1 LSLFKASTGLFE
13 NYTFIAR
20 PEREFSSSSSG
31 VTGAIRLF
39 PQASPSEK
47 MDPEAMTRVVSK
59 LSGSSLGGVAA
70 FDEGSFGNIER
81 RFIAVKLNSFTVNVT
96 GDSRVYLSAVN
107 NFSSDPRQRKTFEI
121 VRSTPPLFFTSSNDI
136 TTGTLEFNTLRRVLF
151 PHYSTAYPSAY
162 WGYSNYLSLNFI
174 SGSTFTSDAAL
185 IYANPTSA
193 AGDESPYGSAL
204 LTPSEA
210 FTLETYVKPTARVSG
225 SYHAGTIFHVSSSFA
240 LSLVSGSS
248 VDSHGR
254 PASFRLMLQLSHSAD
269 IPPSSVDLTLAN
281 NVRTFPQDLV
291 FLSDE
296 SITFNGWHHV
306 AVRWG
311 GSSVD
316 SGTGSFFID
325 GVRSGDFS
333 IPSASVMR
341 TDYAPENSNALF
353 IGNYYEGT
361 NNSSNAIRGFF
372 DTTTATTEGFTAP
385 FTTPPGFP
393 THTMRHGLGAEIH
406 EVRFW
411 GSYRSAEQ
419 IAYGATAG
427 YSSGSGQLFY
437 LGPHFVH
444 ESPDRDV
451 LLTPFLA
458 VASSSIDTPFAR
470 QLSLGFGGHIINTE
484 NHLRDIVTGYY
495 PRHLNMTAST
505 IPAAAAA
512 GLTVND
518 ILFAKSPIVRKNL
531 LVMPCDNGKF
541 TPLWANLLTSS
552 LTPHYRFG
560 NPGFVDVSRL
570 STGSGTVS
578 EGERA
583 AIESGL
589 FDAAFVRL
597 TCVSPT
603 TANYAGLYFELES
616 TTGDRQS
623 YRFDN
628 GTTPFGTGEVVGR
641 NVLIQLGSVP
651 LSLDIIAEQI
661 ILAITGPTGQPRAFT
676 ATRASNVV
684 TITQLRGGAAG
695 NTLIRNTF
703 PITSSPLALSSPTFT
718 GGDSVSII
726 SDYRGAGRASSLP
739 AYVLTANDSS
749 YLATLFDASNLFY
762 GSKIH
767 PGTFEIVDPS
777 FTGSAGLL
785 SVRLR
790 DNGMG
795 GLYRADATTPHAKWN
810 SVGTLLYE
818 EGLAVVTSPYLG
830 DLYGKDN
837 FSVKF
842 RGEQP
847 ITVLSTNVTVPAF
860 QVNSSS
866 LPSYLPLTASNYANE
881 DGNPMT
887 YITRVNLHDENL
899 NIVGKAELAQPIA
912 KRLSDKFVIK
922 VKFDF

>member
-1 LSLFKASTGLFE
+1 MSLLKASTGLFE

-47 MDPEAMTRVVSK
+47 MDPEAMTRVVQK
-59 LSGSSLGGVAA
+59 LSGSSLGGIAA
-70 FDEGSFGNIER
+70 FDESRAIFTT
-81 RFIAVKLNSFTVNVT
+81 LNLVT
-96 GDSRVYLSAVN
+96 RSDGEPEYFVSVRDFV
-107 NFSSDPRQRKTFEI
+107 SDPRQRKTLEI
-121 VRSTPPLFFTSSNDI
+121 VRSTPPLFLTSSNDI

-151 PHYSTAYPSAY
+151 PHYATAYPSAY
-162 WGYSNYLSLNFI
+162 WGYANYLCLNFI
-174 SGSTFTSDAAL
+174 SGSTFSNNAAL
-185 IYANPTSA
+185 IYANPT
-193 AGDESPYGSAL
+193 GSDGTSL
-204 LTPSEA
+204 LTPSGA
-210 FTLETYVKPTARVSG
+210 FTLETYIKPTARVSG
-225 SYHAGTIFHVSSSFA
+225 TYHAGTIFHVSSSFA

-248 VDSHGR
+248 VDPYGR

-269 IPPSSVDLTLAN
+269 IPPSSVDLTVAN
-281 NVRTFPQDLV
+281 NARVFPQDLI

-296 SITFNGWHHV
+296 SITFNGWHHA

-333 IPSASVMR
+333 IPSASVTR
-341 TDYAPENSNALF
+341 TDYSPENSNALF
-353 IGNYYEGT
+353 IGNYYEGS

-372 DTTTATTEGFTAP
+372 DTTTAGIEGFTAP
-385 FTTPPGFP
+385 FTSPPTFP

-406 EVRFW
+406 ETRFW
-411 GSYRSAEQ
+411 ESYRSAEQ
-419 IAYGATAG
+419 IVSGTLTG
-427 YSSGSGQLFY
+427 YPSGSGPLFY

-458 VASSSIDTPFAR
+458 VISSSINTPFVR
-470 QLSLGFGGHIINTE
+470 QLSLGFGGHVINTE
-484 NHLRDIVTGYY
+484 NHLRELVTGYY

-505 IPAAAAA
+505 AAGAPA

-518 ILFAKSPIVRKNL
+518 ILFATSSVVRKNL
-531 LVMPCDNGKF
+531 LIMPCDNGKF
-541 TPLWANLLTSS
+541 TPHWENLFTSS
-552 LTPHYRFG
+552 LTPHYRFD

-578 EGERA
+578 AGDRFLLEGEFFFRA
-583 AIESGL
+583 TV
-589 FDAAFVRL
+589 DL
-597 TCVSPT
+597 THNFAGTSF
-603 TANYAGLYFELES
+603 YAGKEFTLES
-616 TTGDRQS
+616 TTGNKKT
-623 YRFDN
+623 YVFDN
-628 GTTPFGTGEVVGR
+628 GSVPYVTGQVVGFLR
-641 NVLIQLGSVP
+641 KIIIQIGSGV
-651 LSLDIIAEQI
+651 STVDAIAEET
-661 ILAITGPTGQPRAFT
+661 LNAITGDTGQPTEFIVVRT
-676 ATRASNVV
+676 GGKV
-684 TITQLRGGAAG
+684 TIIQARPGPGG
-695 NTLIRNTF
+695 NTIIENNF
-703 PITSSPLALSSPTFT
+703 PELFSPLTLSSNSFT
-718 GGDSVSII
+718 GGELIDPSPDFAFS
-726 SDYRGAGRASSLP
+726 SHTGDNASELP
-739 AYVLTANDSS
+739 ACILTANDSS

-860 QVNSSS
+860 QINSSS

>member
-1 LSLFKASTGLFE
+1 MSLIKASTGLFE

-47 MDPEAMTRVVSK
+47 MDPAAMARVISK

-70 FDEGSFGNIER
+70 FDESNVGFTSPSFASSSDGGEPEY
-81 RFIAVKLNSFTVNVT
+81 FTLV
-96 GDSRVYLSAVN
+96 GEFA
-107 NFSSDPRQRKTFEI
+107 SDPRQRKTLEI
-121 VRSTPPLFFTSSNDI
+121 VRSTPPLFLTSSNDVA
-136 TTGTLEFNTLRRVLF
+136 TGTFEFNTLRHVLF
-151 PHYSTAYPSAY
+151 PHYATAYPSAY
-162 WGYSNYLSLNFI
+162 WGYANYLCLNFV
-174 SGSTFTSDAAL
+174 SGSTFSNDAAL
-185 IYANPTSA
+185 IYANPT
-193 AGDESPYGSAL
+193 GSNGFAL
-204 LTPSEA
+204 LTPSGA
-210 FTLETYVKPTARVSG
+210 FTLETYIKPTARVSG
-225 SYHAGTIFHVSSSFA
+225 TYHAGTIFHVSSSFA
-240 LSLVSGSS
+240 LSIVSGSS
-248 VDSHGR
+248 VDPHGR
-254 PASFRLMLQLSHSAD
+254 PASFRLMLQLSHSAN
-269 IPPSSVDLTLAN
+269 IPPSSVDLAVAN
-281 NVRTFPQDLV
+281 NARTFPQDLI

-296 SITFNGWHHV
+296 SITFNGWHHA

-333 IPSASVMR
+333 IPSSSVTQ
-341 TDYAPENSNALF
+341 TDYIPENSNALF
-353 IGNYYEGT
+353 IGNYYEGV
-361 NNSSNAIRGFF
+361 NNSSNAIKGFF
-372 DTTTATTEGFTAP
+372 DTTTAGIEGFTAP
-385 FTTPPGFP
+385 FTSPPAFP
-393 THTMRHGLGAEIH
+393 AYTMRHGLGAEIH
-406 EVRFW
+406 EVRLW

-419 IAYGATAG
+419 IVSGTLTG
-427 YSSGSGQLFY
+427 YPSESGPLFY

-444 ESPDRDV
+444 ESPDRNV

-458 VASSSIDTPFAR
+458 VNSSSINTPFAR

-484 NHLRDIVTGYY
+484 NHLREMVTGYY

-505 IPAAAAA
+505 AVSAPA

-518 ILFAKSPIVRKNL
+518 ILFATSSVVRKNI

-541 TPLWANLLTSS
+541 TPRWENLFTSS

-560 NPGFVDVSRL
+560 NPGFVDVSKL
-570 STGSGTVS
+570 STGSGNT
-578 EGERA
+578 
-583 AIESGL
+583 SGL
-589 FDAAFVRL
+589 PSSAYDL
-597 TCVSPT
+597 S
-603 TANYAGLYFELES
+603 GLISL
-616 TTGDRQS
+616 
-623 YRFDN
+623 
-628 GTTPFGTGEVVGR
+628 
-641 NVLIQLGSVP
+641 LGSA
-651 LSLDIIAEQI
+651 SLIEAS
-661 ILAITGPTGQPRAFT
+661 A
-676 ATRASNVV
+676 AT
-684 TITQLRGGAAG
+684 TIEG
-695 NTLIRNTF
+695 NSTDELLGF
-703 PITSSPLALSSPTFT
+703 
-718 GGDSVSII
+718 VS
-726 SDYRGAGRASSLP
+726 
-739 AYVLTANDSS
+739 TKNDSS
-749 YLATLFDASNLFY
+749 YLATLFDASNIFY

-777 FTGSAGLL
+777 FTGSEGLL

-830 DLYGKDN
+830 DLYGKDS

-860 QVNSSS
+860 QINSSS

-912 KRLSDKFVIK
+912 KRFTDKFVIK